1 MRLFRHTTLGLTLCL
16 CGCPSPADTD
26 VPTSVLPT
34 PVATVDTVDTGLR
47 PPTLPFSN
55 EVVVTVTLDGQPVED
70 AWVSVGGGMNTET
83 DAAGTATVFH
93 DGGSTLVV
101 SHPEARTRST
111 TPNGPTASVA
121 LERFSVVDNPLYI
134 FQDPGVAGE
143 LGNTGQCGHCHG
155 SMVTDWTA
163 SPHRDAASNPV
174 VQDVFA
180 GTAQLP
186 TEAECTTAGGT
197 WRPGL
202 GPGTGLAADRCYL
215 GDGALPDL
223 NDDCGDA
230 TSCDAVATNTAG
242 CADCHAPGIDGEL
255 GGRSLLDATG
265 LAFTEGIH
273 CDVCHKAE
281 SIDLAAP
288 PGVAGAFRLL
298 RPSDPSTSPI
308 FDWAPLTFGPYPD
321 VPNPRMGAAQR
332 DHFRSAEF
340 CGASHELTQDA
351 QIAGQTIDPARWPD
365 GLPVHS
371 TYAEWLA
378 GDYAPSSPC
387 QSCHM
392 PPDPRWGNSADLTGD
407 APLID
412 VATGWW
418 RPPGAVRRHLWDGPR
433 GAEGL
438 LDLAAA
444 LDLEVTTVDSV
455 TTAVV
460 TTRNVGAGHAIPTGE
475 PMRSLLLLVE
485 ARCGTEPLATT
496 GGDTVPEFGG
506 ALDVRPSTE
515 DWSTWPGASVGDRI
529 RVVNRA
535 GWRDYSGPGPFG
547 DGSFDAAA
555 KGLPME
561 SWVGE
566 ASVVAVNGDAVTLDV
581 PLPAGDV
588 AYRVDGSGL
597 PADGEPSR
605 AWAGAPGF
613 AFARVLA
620 DAEGNRQVA
629 HHRAID
635 IVSDNR
641 LMPQQAAMTTHVFE
655 STCPDPT
662 VTARLVH
669 RPYPLREARLRRW
682 DGRDQVMAE
691 VTR

>member
-1 MRLFRHTTLGLTLCL
+1 MRAPLLLVIAACSGSGPPRDTPQTTV
-16 CGCPSPADTD
+16 PS
-26 VPTSVLPT
+26 
-34 PVATVDTVDTGLR
+34 VDTVDTGFVE
-47 PPTLPFSN
+47 LPFSN
-55 EVVVTVTLDGQPVED
+55 EVVVTVTLDGEPVQD
-70 AWVSVGGGMNTET
+70 AWVSVGGGMNTRT
-83 DAAGTATVFH
+83 DEAGLATVWL
-93 DGGSTLVV
+93 DGGRWIIA
-101 SHPEARTRST
+101 SHPEARTGAT
-111 TPNGPTASVA
+111 DANGASASVA
-121 LERFSVVDNPLYI
+121 LERYSTVDNPDYV
-134 FQDPGVAGE
+134 FQDPGVSGE
-143 LGNTGQCGHCHG
+143 PGNTGQCGHCHG
-155 SMVTDWTA
+155 SMVIDWAA
-163 SPHRDAASNPV
+163 SPHRSSASNPV
-174 VQDVFA
+174 VHDVFA
-180 GTAQLP
+180 GTSRLP
-186 TEAECTTAGGT
+186 SESECTAAGGV
-197 WRPGL
+197 WREGI
-202 GPGTGLAADRCYL
+202 GPGTGQVAERCYL
-215 GDGALPDL
+215 GTGVLPDL
-223 NDDCGDA
+223 NEGCGDT
-230 TSCDAVATNTAG
+230 TSCDAVATDTGG

-265 LAFTEGIH
+265 RSFTEGIH

-281 SIDLAAP
+281 SIDLTAA

-298 RPSDPSTSPI
+298 RPSEPSPSLT
-308 FDWAPLTFGPYPD
+308 FDWDPLTFGPFPD
-321 VPNPRMGAAQR
+321 VPNPRMGSVERA
-332 DHFRSAEF
+332 HFRSAEF
-340 CGASHELTQDA
+340 CGACHELVQDA
-351 QIAGQTIDPARWPD
+351 QIGGQALDPDRWPD
-365 GLPVHS
+365 GLPIHS
-371 TYAEWLA
+371 TFSEWQA

-392 PPDPRWGNSADLTGD
+392 PPDPRWGNSADLTED
-407 APLID
+407 ASLVD
-412 VATGWW
+412 LATGWW
-418 RPPGAVRRHLWDGPR
+418 RPPGTTRRHLWDGPR

-444 LDLEVTTVDSV
+444 LDLEVGTVDGV

-460 TTRNVGAGHAIPTGE
+460 TTRNTGAGHAIPTGE

-485 ARCGTEPLATT
+485 ARCGTEALVPT
-496 GGDTVPEFGG
+496 GGDVVPAHGG
-506 ALDVRPSTE
+506 ALDERSSTE
-515 DWSTWPGASVGDRI
+515 DWSVWPGAEVGDRI
-529 RVVNRA
+529 RVVSRA

-547 DGSFDAAA
+547 DGTFDVAA

-561 SWVGE
+561 SWVGD
-566 ASVVAVNGDAVTLDV
+566 STVTAVNGDAVTLDV

-597 PADGEPSR
+597 PVDGESSR

-635 IVSDNR
+635 ILSDNR
-641 LMPQQAAMTTHVFE
+641 LMPQQAAVTTHVFA